1 MSHQQKWQR
10 NRRGERGRTQMLA
23 RPQECMGSAQASSTR
38 EGTPP
43 AQPGSAPRSCRVDR
57 PGTTDS
63 GRRGRLPQQSLLC
76 PPAGRQEGI
85 WGQELLQAGHRLPG
99 SGLVTHTPLIAFAN
113 HGWNYVLI
121 PQLDYIM
128 VFPNVVQGVDLM

>member
-1 MSHQQKWQR
+1 MPKHRAPGKALLPHSPGLP
-10 NRRGERGRTQMLA
+10 RGAVGWTVQ
-23 RPQECMGSAQASSTR
+23 
-38 EGTPP
+38 
-43 AQPGSAPRSCRVDR
+43 APRTAAGEAGFPC
-57 PGTTDS
+57 
-63 GRRGRLPQQSLLC
+63 QQSLLC

-128 VFPNVVQGVDLM
+128 VFPNVVRGVDLM